1 MEEQEK
7 IKSLFLPLRRMNPG
21 AEHLVGMLIEYRTSI
36 EQYKLRFEGD
46 KNKLALLA
54 LCEHKMDEAERA
66 VLVTG
71 FLSRRAFVAWDLL
84 HQVTADLV
92 LCMETPELCACGRKL
107 VIDIRASSL
116 PESTRTDSILHLEES
131 LKRLQGSDIA
141 EMDVERARHALR
153 TVTFTLNTHVD
164 SLFWDIW
171 ARKFISVIYTVL
183 LFVLLVVFVRGYK
196 ESIGFDFISI
206 GVVALLGAMG
216 GLLSGIFSGEI
227 QSIAKGHFWVSTLY
241 YSSVR
246 PIQGTLAAM
255 AMFWMLQSEY
265 LITIDP
271 PLKNETRIFSAM
283 SGSSQ
288 DEVSSASVVPV
299 GENTRLGVA
308 ANNTGHKRS
317 NVGKRSSVIV
327 LNAADGKQIY
337 LYVLVLL
344 LAGFSGD
351 KMLKTVSDKVTGR
364 LFTEADK
371 TKEAK

>member
-1 MEEQEK
+1 
-7 IKSLFLPLRRMNPG
+7 
-21 AEHLVGMLIEYRTSI
+21 
-36 EQYKLRFEGD
+36 
-46 KNKLALLA
+46 
-54 LCEHKMDEAERA
+54 
-66 VLVTG
+66 
-71 FLSRRAFVAWDLL
+71 
-84 HQVTADLV
+84 
-92 LCMETPELCACGRKL
+92 
-107 VIDIRASSL
+107 
-116 PESTRTDSILHLEES
+116 
-131 LKRLQGSDIA
+131 
-141 EMDVERARHALR
+141 
-153 TVTFTLNTHVD
+153 
-164 SLFWDIW
+164 
-171 ARKFISVIYTVL
+171 
-183 LFVLLVVFVRGYK
+183 
-196 ESIGFDFISI
+196 
-206 GVVALLGAMG
+206 
-216 GLLSGIFSGEI
+216 
-227 QSIAKGHFWVSTLY
+227 
-241 YSSVR
+241 VR

-288 DEVSSASVVPV
+288 AGVSSASVVPV
-299 GENTRLGVA
+299 GESTRLGVA

-317 NVGKRSSVIV
+317 SIGKRSSVIV